1 MEIYEQITKDITGS
15 YYQQNYSND
24 GQRFIAWY
32 LRNIHNLDPVEARDC
47 ITDGAGDKQI
57 DAVYIDNEAQTI
69 YIIQGKFYAQET
81 VNAEPLRE
89 VLSSWMQ
96 IKNLDALQDAAN
108 NRLKTKILD
117 ISNALQDDYEVVF
130 ELITTATLTADAE
143 KDLENYN
150 NQLAADDSVSASIM
164 LVDAEG
170 LKFRYD
176 EALKRARPYIN
187 YDFAVEPGKYMELTI
202 GGTKAV
208 IAAIPL
214 KECIQIPGIRDGAL
228 FRRNVRQSLGNGN
241 KVNKGIA
248 RTIRNDAKDFFFYH
262 NGITAICSK
271 LQVTA
276 DTISTHELNVV
287 NGCQSLSTIFNCSE
301 AVKKAEDAYIM
312 FRFYEIKDAET
323 ADKISVSTNSQSAVK
338 ARDLRSND
346 KNVLM
351 MKKSYEQ
358 RYTDGYFVTKRGE
371 NVNTAK
377 YNTSHI
383 INLTDLGKQMCA
395 WHSQRPTIS
404 YSETRIFDKNF
415 SQLFHADYPPENMQA
430 LKELMDEIKKC
441 WVPENPLHLNEAIL
455 ALKSYMPY
463 HHLFA
468 ISYYFDIINDMPSE
482 SIPNPAK
489 ALQALKTHNLVER
502 IISLTGNDL
511 NAAFASSLRKAQEN
525 GRVFS
530 PQNWSKAKA
539 SINAIR
545 DTISSRYSMLD
556 IMFMSE
562 GTRLREQLQQGL
574 KLDNAD
580 FEARWTAD

>member
-1 MEIYEQITKDITGS
+1 MEIYEQIKKDITGS

-108 NRLKTKILD
+108 DRLKTKILD

-143 KDLENYN
+143 RDLENYN

-271 LQVTA
+271 LQVTT
-276 DTISTHELNVV
+276 DTISAHELNVV

-351 MKKSYEQ
+351 MKKAYEQ

-430 LKELMDEIKKC
+430 LKELMDEIKKY
-441 WVPENPLHLNEAIL
+441 WVPENPLQLKEAIL

-463 HHLFA
+463 HQLFA
-468 ISYYFDIINDMPSE
+468 ISYYFDIANGMPTE
-482 SIPNPAK
+482 SIPSPAK
-489 ALQALKTHNLVER
+489 ALQALKTHNLMEQ
-502 IISLTGNDL
+502 IISMTGNDL
-511 NAAFASSLRKAQEN
+511 NVAFENSLQRAQDS

-545 DTISSRYSMLD
+545 DAVRSDYTMIGFLS
-556 IMFMSE
+556 
-562 GTRLREQLQQGL
+562 GGAQLKKQFQQGL